1 MKNLTIKNKL
11 LIIVVSTIII
21 VSVILAFEAI
31 YSINHLSKKNIETY
45 TKDAYKHKEIN
56 LKNYV
61 SIAMN
66 TVKEEYNKI
75 SSEGID
81 EQTAKQNALIAVKK
95 IRYGK
100 DGYFWV
106 NDLNLNMLMH
116 PESKSLENTNVANIK
131 DAKGKYFFK
140 EIEKLAKNKGSGL
153 VTYDWNKPGHNE
165 PQPKYTYLEVFKPW
179 GWVIATGSYLDDVE
193 DRVAQMKQLS
203 QDDTKNSITM
213 ITISVILLIVI
224 ISSIVI
230 FISHRMIVRPLS
242 KLTGTVKALTK
253 FSSADQKIN
262 IDSKDEI
269 GDLARYFNEYLES
282 IRKVTA
288 QDQKIVE
295 ESEKSIEMVRAGF
308 FEYKVKAQTQNRST
322 NDLKNAINVLIDD
335 FKEHLGEVNKA
346 LNEYSKGNFEY
357 DFNVKNVSGNLGSV
371 VRGTKSIGDNI
382 SEILATIMVSGEQ
395 LAENIQILTNS
406 ANSLSDSANAQAA
419 SLEETAAAVEEINSN
434 IQNSTE
440 NMDKMKELDDVVMNS
455 AQRGQELA
463 HQTATS
469 MDEINSEVESIADA
483 ITVID
488 QIAFQT
494 NILSLNAAVEAAT
507 AGEAGKGFAV
517 VAGEVRNLASRSAEA
532 AKEIKDLVEKA
543 TSKANNGKNIADTMI
558 KGYDE
563 LQGAIV
569 QTKEIIDN
577 VANASKEQGL
587 GISQINDAI
596 TVLDKNTQ
604 ENASDATSI
613 ASLAKEVKDL
623 SDNLIAVAKNAKFKN
638 SAREQ
643 IDDTELVHELNN
655 LKLQH
660 ILFKENNFAKIAENT
675 KFTVVDETQCNLGK
689 WIINAEKEGKAF
701 TKTENWQALKD
712 AHKRVHGGV
721 QNFLDKNLE
730 NASNDT
736 LIEVGNGV
744 ETATAEVF
752 KALDVVKIENAKM
765 KKD

>member
-11 LIIVVSTIII
+11 LIIVISTIIT
-21 VSVILAFEAI
+21 VSIILAIEAI
-31 YSINHLSKKNIETY
+31 YSINHISKQNIEKY
-45 TKDAYKHKEIN
+45 TKDAYKNKELN

-61 SIAMN
+61 SLAMN
-66 TVKEEYNKI
+66 TLKDEYDSMK
-75 SSEGID
+75 SEGLS
-81 EQTAKQNALIAVKK
+81 EEEAKQNALKAIEK

-100 DGYFWV
+100 EGYFWI
-106 NDLNLNMLMH
+106 NDLDLNMLMH
-116 PESKSLENTNVANIK
+116 PVSKSLVGRNVSDVK
-131 DAKGKYFFK
+131 DPEGKFFFK
-140 EIEKLAKNKGSGL
+140 DIKKLAKSKGTGL
-153 VTYDWNKPGHNE
+153 ITYVWNKPGYDK
-165 PQPKYTYLEVFKPW
+165 PQPKYTYIEVFKPW

-193 DRVAQMKQLS
+193 KSVAQMEASS
-203 QDDTKNSITM
+203 QSDTKDAILFISIGV
-213 ITISVILLIVI
+213 IILTIV

-230 FISHRMIVRPLS
+230 LIANKMIVKPLS

-282 IRKVTA
+282 IRRVTA

-295 ESEKSIEMVRAGF
+295 ESEKAIEMVRAGF
-308 FEYKVKAQTQNRST
+308 FAYKVESNTENRST
-322 NDLKNAINVLIDD
+322 NDLKNTINILIDE
-335 FKEHLGEVNKA
+335 FKEHLGQVNNA

-357 DFNVKNVSGNLGSV
+357 DFEVKNVSGNLGSV
-371 VRGTKSIGDNI
+371 VRGTKSIGDNV
-382 SEILATIMVSGEQ
+382 SEILATIMTSGEK
-395 LAENIQILTNS
+395 LANNIEILTSS
-406 ANSLSDSANAQAA
+406 ATSLSDSANAQAA

-434 IQNSTE
+434 IQNSTQ

-455 AQRGQELA
+455 AQKGQQLA

-469 MDEINSEVESIADA
+469 MDEINTEVESIAEA

-532 AKEIKDLVEKA
+532 AKEIKNLVEKA

-558 KGYDE
+558 QGYDE
-563 LQGAIV
+563 LQNAIV

-587 GISQINDAI
+587 GIAQINDAI
-596 TVLDKNTQ
+596 TILDKNTQ

-613 ASLAKEVKDL
+613 ASLASEVKNL
-623 SDNLIAVAKNAKFKN
+623 SNNLISVARNAKFKD
-638 SAREQ
+638 SARKQ
-643 IDDTELVHELNN
+643 IADINLVHELNN

-660 ILFKENNFAKIAENT
+660 ILFKENNFARITENT
-675 KFTVVDETQCNLGK
+675 KITVVDETQCNLGK
-689 WIINAEKEGKAF
+689 WIIKSEQEGKPF
-701 TKTENWQALKD
+701 TKTANWQALKD

-721 QNFLDKNLE
+721 QCFLDKNLE
-730 NASNDT
+730 HASNDK
-736 LIEVGNGV
+736 LIEIGNNV

-752 KALDVVKIENAKM
+752 KTLDTVKVENANL
-765 KKD
+765 

>member
-11 LIIVVSTIII
+11 LIIVISTIIT
-21 VSVILAFEAI
+21 VSIILAIKAI
-31 YSINHLSKKNIETY
+31 YSINHISKQNIEKY
-45 TKDAYKHKEIN
+45 TKDAYKNKELN

-61 SIAMN
+61 SLAMN
-66 TVKEEYNKI
+66 TLQDEYNNME
-75 SSEGID
+75 SEGIT
-81 EQTAKQNALIAVKK
+81 EEEAKQNALKAIEK

-100 DGYFWV
+100 EGYFWI
-106 NDLNLNMLMH
+106 NDLELNMLMH
-116 PESKSLENTNVANIK
+116 PVAKSLVGRDVSDVK
-131 DAKGKYFFK
+131 DPEGKYFFK
-140 EIEKLAKNKGSGL
+140 DIEKLAKSQGSGL
-153 VTYDWNKPGHNE
+153 ITYVWDKPGFDE
-165 PQPKYTYLEVFKPW
+165 PQPKYTYIEVFKPW

-193 DRVAQMKQLS
+193 NSVAQMQAS
-203 QDDTKNSITM
+203 SEEDTADA
-213 ITISVILLIVI
+213 VLLIFIGVLILTVVI
-224 ISSIVI
+224 STIVV
-230 FISHRMIVRPLS
+230 FIANRMIVKPLS

-282 IRKVTA
+282 IRRVTA

-295 ESEKSIEMVRAGF
+295 ESEKAIEMVRAGF
-308 FEYKVKAQTQNRST
+308 FAYKVESDSENRST
-322 NDLKNAINVLIDD
+322 NDLKNTINVLIDE
-335 FKEHLGEVNKA
+335 FKDHLGEVNKA

-357 DFNVKNVSGNLGSV
+357 DFDVKNVSGNLGSV
-371 VRGTKSIGDNI
+371 VRGTKSIGDNV
-382 SEILATIMVSGEQ
+382 SEILATIMTSGEK
-395 LAENIQILTNS
+395 LANNIEILTSS
-406 ANSLSDSANAQAA
+406 ATSLSDSANAQAA

-434 IQNSTE
+434 IQNSTQ

-455 AQRGQELA
+455 AQKGQQLA

-469 MDEINSEVESIADA
+469 MDEINTEVESIAEA

-558 KGYDE
+558 QGYEE

-587 GISQINDAI
+587 GIAQINDAI
-596 TVLDKNTQ
+596 TILDKNTQ

-613 ASLAKEVKDL
+613 ASLASEVKNL
-623 SDNLIAVAKNAKFKN
+623 SNNLISVAKNAKFKE
-638 SAREQ
+638 SARKQ
-643 IDDTELVHELNN
+643 IADTNLVHELNN

-660 ILFKENNFAKIAENT
+660 ILFKENNFARISENAKI
-675 KFTVVDETQCNLGK
+675 TVVNETQCNLGK
-689 WIINAEKEGKAF
+689 WIIKSEQEGRPF
-701 TKTENWQALKD
+701 TKTANWQALKD
-712 AHKRVHGGV
+712 AHQRVHGGV
-721 QNFLDKNLE
+721 QCFLDKNLE
-730 NASNDT
+730 HAPNDQ
-736 LIEVGNGV
+736 LIEIGNGV

-752 KALDVVKIENAKM
+752 KTLDTVKVENANL
-765 KKD
+765 

>member
-11 LIIVVSTIII
+11 LIIVISTIIT
-21 VSVILAFEAI
+21 VSVILAIKAI
-31 YSINHLSKKNIETY
+31 YSINHISKQNIEKY
-45 TKDAYKHKEIN
+45 TKDAYKNKELN

-61 SIAMN
+61 SLAMN
-66 TVKEEYNKI
+66 TLQDEYNNME
-75 SSEGID
+75 SEGIS
-81 EQTAKQNALIAVKK
+81 EEEAKQNALKAIEK

-100 DGYFWV
+100 EGYFWI
-106 NDLNLNMLMH
+106 NDLELNMLMH
-116 PESKSLENTNVANIK
+116 PVSKSLVGRNVSDVK
-131 DAKGKYFFK
+131 DPEGKYFFK
-140 EIEKLAKNKGSGL
+140 DIKKLAKSQGSGL
-153 VTYDWNKPGHNE
+153 ITYVWDKPGFDK
-165 PQPKYTYLEVFKPW
+165 PQPKYTYIEVFKPW

-193 DRVAQMKQLS
+193 KSVAQMQAS
-203 QDDTKNSITM
+203 SEEDTADA
-213 ITISVILLIVI
+213 ILLIFVGVLI
-224 ISSIVI
+224 LTIVI
-230 FISHRMIVRPLS
+230 STIVVFIANRMIVKPLS

-282 IRKVTA
+282 IRRVTA

-295 ESEKSIEMVRAGF
+295 ESEKAIEMVRAGF
-308 FEYKVKAQTQNRST
+308 FAYKVESDSENRST
-322 NDLKNAINVLIDD
+322 NDLKNTINVLIDE
-335 FKEHLGEVNKA
+335 FKDHLGEINKA

-357 DFNVKNVSGNLGSV
+357 DFDVKNVSGNLGSV
-371 VRGTKSIGDNI
+371 VRGTKSIGDNV
-382 SEILATIMVSGEQ
+382 SEILATIMTSGEK
-395 LAENIQILTNS
+395 LANNIEILTSS
-406 ANSLSDSANAQAA
+406 ATSLSDSANAQAA

-434 IQNSTE
+434 IQNSTQ

-455 AQRGQELA
+455 AQKGQQLA

-469 MDEINSEVESIADA
+469 MDEINTEVESIAEA

-558 KGYDE
+558 QGYDE

-587 GISQINDAI
+587 GIAQINDAI
-596 TVLDKNTQ
+596 TILDKNTQ

-613 ASLAKEVKDL
+613 ASLASEVKNL
-623 SDNLIAVAKNAKFKN
+623 SNNLISVAKNAKFKD
-638 SAREQ
+638 SARKQ
-643 IDDTELVHELNN
+643 IADINLVHELNN

-660 ILFKENNFAKIAENT
+660 ILFKENNFARISENAKI
-675 KFTVVDETQCNLGK
+675 TVVDETQCNLGK
-689 WIINAEKEGKAF
+689 WIIQAERDAKPF
-701 TKTENWQALKD
+701 TKTANWQALKE

-721 QNFLDKNLE
+721 QCFLDKNLE
-730 NASNDT
+730 HAPNDQ
-736 LIEVGNGV
+736 LIEIGNGV

-752 KALDVVKIENAKM
+752 QTLDTVKIENANL
-765 KKD
+765 

>member
-11 LIIVVSTIII
+11 LIIVISTIIT
-21 VSVILAFEAI
+21 VSVILAIKAI
-31 YSINHLSKKNIETY
+31 YSINHISKQNIEKY
-45 TKDAYKHKEIN
+45 TKDAYKNKELN

-61 SIAMN
+61 SLAMN
-66 TVKEEYNKI
+66 TLQDEYNNME
-75 SSEGID
+75 SEGIS
-81 EQTAKQNALIAVKK
+81 EEEAKQNALKAIEK

-100 DGYFWV
+100 EGYFWI
-106 NDLNLNMLMH
+106 NDLELNMLMH
-116 PESKSLENTNVANIK
+116 PVSKSLVGRNVSDVK
-131 DAKGKYFFK
+131 DPEGKYFFK
-140 EIEKLAKNKGSGL
+140 DIKKLAKSQGSGL
-153 VTYDWNKPGHNE
+153 ITYVWDKPGFDK
-165 PQPKYTYLEVFKPW
+165 PQPKYTYIEVFKPW

-193 DRVAQMKQLS
+193 KSVAQMQAS
-203 QDDTKNSITM
+203 SEEDTADA
-213 ITISVILLIVI
+213 ILLIFVGVLI
-224 ISSIVI
+224 LTIVI
-230 FISHRMIVRPLS
+230 STIVVFIANRMIVKPLS

-282 IRKVTA
+282 IRRVTA

-295 ESEKSIEMVRAGF
+295 ESEKAIEMVRAGF
-308 FEYKVKAQTQNRST
+308 FAYKVESDSENRST
-322 NDLKNAINVLIDD
+322 NDLKNTINVLIDE
-335 FKEHLGEVNKA
+335 FKDHLGEINKA

-357 DFNVKNVSGNLGSV
+357 DFDVKNVSGNLGSV
-371 VRGTKSIGDNI
+371 VRGTKSIGDNV
-382 SEILATIMVSGEQ
+382 SEILATIMTSGEK
-395 LAENIQILTNS
+395 LANNIEILTSS
-406 ANSLSDSANAQAA
+406 ATSLSDSANAQAA

-434 IQNSTE
+434 IQNSTQ

-455 AQRGQELA
+455 AQKGQQLA

-469 MDEINSEVESIADA
+469 MDEINTEVESIAEA

-587 GISQINDAI
+587 GIAQINDAI
-596 TVLDKNTQ
+596 TILDKNTQ

-613 ASLAKEVKDL
+613 ASLASEVKNL
-623 SDNLIAVAKNAKFKN
+623 SNNLISVAKNAKFKD
-638 SAREQ
+638 SARKQ
-643 IDDTELVHELNN
+643 IADINLVHELNN

-660 ILFKENNFAKIAENT
+660 ILFKENNFARISENAKI
-675 KFTVVDETQCNLGK
+675 TVVDETQCNLGK
-689 WIINAEKEGKAF
+689 WIIQAERDAKSF
-701 TKTENWQALKD
+701 TKTANWQALKD

-721 QNFLDKNLE
+721 QCFLDKNLE
-730 NASNDT
+730 HAPNDQ
-736 LIEVGNGV
+736 LIEIGNGV

-752 KALDVVKIENAKM
+752 QTLDTVKVENANL
-765 KKD
+765 

>member
-11 LIIVVSTIII
+11 LIIVISTIIT
-21 VSVILAFEAI
+21 VSIILAIEAI
-31 YSINHLSKKNIETY
+31 YSINHISKQNIEKY
-45 TKDAYKHKEIN
+45 TKDAYKNKELN

-61 SIAMN
+61 SLAMN
-66 TVKEEYNKI
+66 TLQDEYNNME
-75 SSEGID
+75 SEGIS
-81 EQTAKQNALIAVKK
+81 EEEAKQNALKAIEK

-100 DGYFWV
+100 EGYFWI
-106 NDLNLNMLMH
+106 NDLELNMLMH
-116 PESKSLENTNVANIK
+116 PVAKSLVGRDVSDVK
-131 DAKGKYFFK
+131 DPEGKYFFK
-140 EIEKLAKNKGSGL
+140 DIEKLAKSQGSGL
-153 VTYDWNKPGHNE
+153 ITYVWDKPGFDE
-165 PQPKYTYLEVFKPW
+165 PQPKYTYIEVFKPW

-193 DRVAQMKQLS
+193 NSVAQMQAS
-203 QDDTKNSITM
+203 SEEDTADA
-213 ITISVILLIVI
+213 ILFIFIGVLILTIVI
-224 ISSIVI
+224 STIVV
-230 FISHRMIVRPLS
+230 FIANRMIVKPLS

-282 IRKVTA
+282 IRRVTA

-295 ESEKSIEMVRAGF
+295 ESEKAIEMVRAGF
-308 FEYKVKAQTQNRST
+308 FAYKVESDSENRST
-322 NDLKNAINVLIDD
+322 NDLKNTINVLIDE
-335 FKEHLGEVNKA
+335 FKDHLGEVNKA

-357 DFNVKNVSGNLGSV
+357 DFDVKNVSGNLGSV
-371 VRGTKSIGDNI
+371 VRGTKSIGDNV
-382 SEILATIMVSGEQ
+382 SEILATIMTSGEK
-395 LAENIQILTNS
+395 LANNIEILTSS
-406 ANSLSDSANAQAA
+406 ATSLSDSANAQAA

-434 IQNSTE
+434 IQNSTQ

-455 AQRGQELA
+455 AQKGQQLA

-469 MDEINSEVESIADA
+469 MDEINTEVESIAEA

-587 GISQINDAI
+587 GIAQINDAI
-596 TVLDKNTQ
+596 TILDKNTQ

-613 ASLAKEVKDL
+613 ASLASEVKNL
-623 SDNLIAVAKNAKFKN
+623 SNNLISVARNAKFKD
-638 SAREQ
+638 SARKQ
-643 IDDTELVHELNN
+643 IADTNLVHELNN

-660 ILFKENNFAKIAENT
+660 ILFKENNFARISENAKI
-675 KFTVVDETQCNLGK
+675 TVVDETQCNLGK
-689 WIINAEKEGKAF
+689 WIIKSEQEGKAF
-701 TKTENWQALKD
+701 TKTANWQALKD
-712 AHKRVHGGV
+712 AHQRVHGGV
-721 QNFLDKNLE
+721 QCFLDKNLE
-730 NASNDT
+730 HAPNDQ
-736 LIEVGNGV
+736 LIEIGNGV

-752 KALDVVKIENAKM
+752 QTLDTVKIENANL
-765 KKD
+765 